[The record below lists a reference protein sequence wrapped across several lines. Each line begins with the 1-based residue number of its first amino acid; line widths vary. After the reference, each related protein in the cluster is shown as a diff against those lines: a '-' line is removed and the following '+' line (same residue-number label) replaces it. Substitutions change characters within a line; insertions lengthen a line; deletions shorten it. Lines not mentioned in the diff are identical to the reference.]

1 MPYSKEP
8 VREWNTIEANKAI
21 LESYAEG
28 NDLDVEQAKK
38 ELENDSWVWEEE
50 YRDMTDH
57 LTEIMNK
64 VQLNVLGEALG
75 GYGKWIAEA
84 SNMGWRHTSGT
95 AHVEADTGKEL
106 LSKILPQTDNAF
118 RIYDDGD
125 SIRIINYHH
134 DAPTG
139 ESYSISPIMQ
149 SEFEYNYN
157 FDELAKDTWAIVN
170 EIHDKLKASG
180 KLGLFERQYEEYAE
194 RLKKFDPLSERH
206 YQPDYRYE
214 YSGPIDWIIGMGP
227 DYVDGF
233 ARHLAGKGWT
243 EKEGF
248 DDFAGDFRFELE
260 K

>member
-157 FDELAKDTWAIVN
+157 FDELAKEVWKVVK
-170 EIHDKLKASG
+170 EIDSELKQS
-180 KLGLFERQYEEYAE
+180 L
-194 RLKKFDPLSERH
+194 DV
-206 YQPDYRYE
+206 
-214 YSGPIDWIIGMGP
+214 IIIGADNLP
-227 DYVDGF
+227 DERFDYFRKQYQVFSPLDEKHFDLVVEWLINVAYAYVDGF
-233 ARHLAGKGWT
+233 EDIYRGYM
-243 EKEGF
+243 ERQGF